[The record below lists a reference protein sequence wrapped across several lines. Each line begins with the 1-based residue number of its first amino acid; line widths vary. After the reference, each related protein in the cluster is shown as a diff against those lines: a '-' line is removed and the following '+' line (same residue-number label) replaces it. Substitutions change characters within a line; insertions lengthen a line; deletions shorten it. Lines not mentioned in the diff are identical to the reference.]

1 MSTKA
6 LGAGLAALATTAALA
21 ATGSAQSGPTTLH
34 LVDHQQS
41 SLGFF
46 PAHRPRT
53 GDRVGFAAK
62 VTGDDTGTV
71 TGVCTVMRAQLLCN
85 VEVRLTKG
93 SLSAQ
98 GIVPQRSDHNPIA
111 ITGGTGAYAGASGV
125 AIVTDT
131 SATRSTVDVT
141 LGG

>member
-6 LGAGLAALATTAALA
+6 LGAGLAALATAAALA

-34 LVDHQQS
+34 LVDHQQN

-46 PAHRPRT
+46 PKHRPRT

-71 TGVCTVMRAQLLCN
+71 TGACTVMRRELLCD
-85 VEVRLTKG
+85 VEVHLSKG

-98 GIVPQRSDHNPIA
+98 GLVPQRSDHNPVA
-111 ITGGTGAYAGASGV
+111 ITGGTGAYAGARGV
-125 AIVTDT
+125 AVVTDLSSQS
-131 SATRSTVDVT
+131 SAI
-141 LGG
+141 